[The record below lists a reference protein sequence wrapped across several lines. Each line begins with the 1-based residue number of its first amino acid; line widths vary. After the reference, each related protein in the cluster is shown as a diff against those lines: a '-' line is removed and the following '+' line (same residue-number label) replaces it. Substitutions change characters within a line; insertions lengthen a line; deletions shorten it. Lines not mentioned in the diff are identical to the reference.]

1 MAMVNPGAN
10 PLLHSTKSSGLS
22 VRKERLAGI
31 STEDEHNA
39 NKCDTNEDITEH
51 H

>member
-1 MAMVNPGAN
+1 MTLFSLGVN
-10 PLLHSTKSSGLS
+10 PLLNSTKSNGLT